1 MADISLELK
10 NIKKSF
16 TEGEAVLDDISL
28 VISQGEFIT
37 LLGSSGC
44 GKTTTLRII
53 AGLEQPD
60 EGSVWLD
67 GREVTGLEPNQRDV
81 NTVFQNY
88 ALFPHMNVAE
98 NIGYGLKLKKV
109 PKAEIKKKVSRMLE
123 LVQLEGYEKRKPS
136 ELSGG
141 QKQRVAIARA
151 LVNNPKVLLLDEP
164 LGALDLQLRRA
175 MQIELKHLQKK
186 LGITFIYITH
196 DQEEAINMSDRIAVM
211 KGGRIEQMGTPDE
224 IYNHPK
230 TSYVATFVG
239 NANIL
244 HGVVESVQGETAVVK
259 IGNDKVAV
267 VLGTD
272 QQNAGTGRYP
282 AAGEKVTLAVR
293 SENVQLEETMTSEN
307 LAGRTDDRDKAM
319 ERVSDRY
326 NVENISG
333 LQVAVTEKNFA
344 GGQLRVTLKLNDGT
358 ELIASRY
365 GIDAS
370 VTEGQT
376 VRCSFLPTDAVLV
389 DREDAHEEA

>member
-1 MADISLELK
+1 MSDILLELK

-16 TEGEAVLDDISL
+16 SPGEAVLDDISL
-28 VISQGEFIT
+28 TVARGEFVT

-53 AGLEQPD
+53 AGLEQAD
-60 EGSVWLD
+60 SGSVWIN
-67 GREVTGLEPNQRDV
+67 GQNVTELEPDKRDV

-98 NIGYGLKLKKV
+98 NIGYGLKLRKAS
-109 PKAEIKKKVSRMLE
+109 KAEIKKKVAQMLE

-175 MQIELKHLQKK
+175 MQTELKHLQKK

-211 KGGRIEQMGTPDE
+211 DGGRILQIGTPDE

-244 HGVVESVQGETAVVK
+244 KGKVVEINGSYAQVQ
-259 IGNDKVAV
+259 IGNDTVSVYTEEIVKV
-267 VLGTD
+267 
-272 QQNAGTGRYP
+272 
-282 AAGEKVTLAVR
+282 GEQLTLAVR
-293 SENVQLEETMTSEN
+293 SENILLDEAEMEN
-307 LAGRTDDRDKAM
+307 VVEQNEAEGTGRHLHATVK
-319 ERVSDRY
+319 
-326 NVENISG
+326 
-333 LQVAVTEKNFA
+333 EKNFA
-344 GGQLRVTLKLNDGT
+344 AGQLRVLLALSDGT
-358 ELIASRY
+358 EITASRF
-365 GIDAS
+365 GMNANIQP
-370 VTEGQT
+370 GQQIKWYFDPRNAI
-376 VRCSFLPTDAVLV
+376 VV
-389 DREDAHEEA
+389 DREFKTKEPADMSGGNQ